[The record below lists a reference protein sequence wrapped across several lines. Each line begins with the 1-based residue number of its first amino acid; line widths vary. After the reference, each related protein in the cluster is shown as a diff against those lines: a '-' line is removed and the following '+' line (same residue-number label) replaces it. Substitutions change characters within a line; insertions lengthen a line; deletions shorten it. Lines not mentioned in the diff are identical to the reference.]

1 MRVVYIGFLK
11 TASRSICKFCKD
23 ILGYEMYQGNQANL
37 HGSDTD
43 IIFDDFVIDGND
55 MRTCFHD
62 GHVKNKDI
70 YNFIDKHE
78 NLITKEFPYFGM
90 YEHIYNK
97 YEDSKFI
104 ICLRDPDEAFNSY
117 MNFMNMYSP
126 TQAFKIHRALLGVNT
141 YISESD
147 RDLFKG
153 IYVEHNKKILDF
165 FEDKPCKLLVLNF
178 DEIESG
184 IFEEK
189 ISSFLGKEN
198 TNGLKLDNLKS
209 RSA

>member
-1 MRVVYIGFLK
+1 
-11 TASRSICKFCKD
+11 
-23 ILGYEMYQGNQANL
+23 
-37 HGSDTD
+37 
-43 IIFDDFVIDGND
+43 
-55 MRTCFHD
+55 
-62 GHVKNKDI
+62 VKNKDI

-147 RDLFKG
+147 RDIFKG